1 LAVYTTTARAA
12 VATEDV
18 MTAYLPIVLGQDA
31 FCNGYDTYPDIAST
45 TVATSVGASLPTFN
59 LSPTNRRS
67 HGTSNPS
74 SAEGMRL
81 SGRTSKDF
89 RP

>member
-1 LAVYTTTARAA
+1 MAVTPTPDTAS
-12 VATEDV
+12 
-18 MTAYLPIVLGQDA
+18 MTR
-31 FCNGYDTYPDIAST
+31 
-45 TVATSVGASLPTFN
+45 ATSVDASPPTFN

-74 SAEGMRL
+74 SPEGMKL
-81 SGRTSKDF
+81 SGHTSRDF

>member
-1 LAVYTTTARAA
+1 
-12 VATEDV
+12 
-18 MTAYLPIVLGQDA
+18 LPIVLGQDA
-31 FCNGYDTYPDIAST
+31 LQWLQTYPDIAST
-45 TVATSVGASLPTFN
+45 TGAISVGASPPTSN

-74 SAEGMRL
+74 SANGMRL
-81 SGRTSKDF
+81 SGHTSKDF